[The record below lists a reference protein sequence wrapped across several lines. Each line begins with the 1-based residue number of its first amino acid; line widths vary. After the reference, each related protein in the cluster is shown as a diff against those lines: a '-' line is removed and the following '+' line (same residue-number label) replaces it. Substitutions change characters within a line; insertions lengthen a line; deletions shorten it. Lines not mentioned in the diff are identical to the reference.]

1 MASISVPALYD
12 NNNQFLN
19 GTLVSIDIN
28 STIVGTEQK
37 PQYPAI
43 PGYATPF
50 VSTLRV
56 ADPNR
61 GTFYLNMNMT
71 QYEVAVSAA
80 LQDINKEITTKY
92 TIGASPVSTITDT
105 THLFNITIN
114 AILVDNG
121 PIDISTITY
130 TPLTDSTITFPTPL
144 PATSVVQIIY
154 NKN

>member
-19 GTLVSIDIN
+19 GTLVSIDVN
-28 STIVGTEQK
+28 SIVVGTEAK
-37 PQYPAI
+37 PQYPVI
-43 PGYATPF
+43 PGYAATL
-50 VSTLRV
+50 VDTLRV

-61 GTFYLNMNMT
+61 GTFYLYMT
-71 QYEVAVSAA
+71 LAEYEAAISASI
-80 LQDINKEITTKY
+80 QDINKEITTKY
-92 TIGASPVSTITDT
+92 TIGASPVSVITDSAN
-105 THLFNITIN
+105 LFNVTIN

-121 PIDISTITY
+121 PIDISTVTY